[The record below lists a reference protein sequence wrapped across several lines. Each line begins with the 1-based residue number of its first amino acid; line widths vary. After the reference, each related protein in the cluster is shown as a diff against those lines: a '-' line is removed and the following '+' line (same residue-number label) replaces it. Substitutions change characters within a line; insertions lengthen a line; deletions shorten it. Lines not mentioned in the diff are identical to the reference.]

1 MSWYI
6 VTFFPFNRYKLVTL
20 GLSVYN
26 ADQSYSAQWGAWYLE
41 SVRVRDDKI
50 QIIQKESSGRENM
63 KYKNEMSWRGLGKF
77 FPYLQRTFPSS
88 CCLGDTD
95 VCSILRLC
103 HSFHSVKC
111 EVKYTKSLI
120 SSKISIINMQKKY
133 YFLIFIYMIYHC

>member
-50 QIIQKESSGRENM
+50 QIIQKESSGRENIKM
-63 KYKNEMSWRGLGKF
+63 KCPE
-77 FPYLQRTFPSS
+77 
-88 CCLGDTD
+88 
-95 VCSILRLC
+95 
-103 HSFHSVKC
+103 
-111 EVKYTKSLI
+111 EV
-120 SSKISIINMQKKY
+120 
-133 YFLIFIYMIYHC
+133 